1 MVSAKKLSLSVT
13 NVIKN
18 LNINLPSPD
27 ILSLFTNKR
36 NFNVTFVTIRQ
47 HSHMILQNINSPFMK
62 ELSFLVRFAPIKQ
75 VQKVVLIH
83 IFSQYTWKRKF
94 SAMLVLR
101 NSNRNLI

>member
-36 NFNVTFVTIRQ
+36 NFNVIFANTTQQQ
-47 HSHMILQNINSPFMK
+47 HLKKHKQSIHDG
-62 ELSFLVRFAPIKQ
+62 IK
-75 VQKVVLIH
+75 
-83 IFSQYTWKRKF
+83 FPC
-94 SAMLVLR
+94 
-101 NSNRNLI
+101 